1 MADPDTTRW
10 TVTVSKR
17 TDLALRAFLRKRGMR
32 QRDISTFIEEAVQWR
47 MLNATRTQVQAAFA
61 DLSAEEVDGLVTD
74 VVSATRGRAAKPKA
88 SRAALPV
95 GLPG

>member
-17 TDLALRAFLRKRGMR
+17 TDLALRPFLRKRGMR

-61 DLSAEEVDGLVTD
+61 NLSAEEVDGLVTG
-74 VVSATRGRAAKPKA
+74 VVSATRGRAARPKA

-95 GLPG
+95 GLPD